1 MSLWFNK
8 EVNNADDIP
17 KATSSAKIMSLSKPK
32 IKKNN
37 NIEMEKE
44 EKVQKKRKRKKIQSL

>member
-8 EVNNADDIP
+8 EFNNADDIP
-17 KATSSAKIMSLSKPK
+17 KATSSAKIISLSKPK

-37 NIEMEKE
+37 NIEVEKE
-44 EKVQKKRKRKKIQSL
+44 EKVQKKKNSKFMKI